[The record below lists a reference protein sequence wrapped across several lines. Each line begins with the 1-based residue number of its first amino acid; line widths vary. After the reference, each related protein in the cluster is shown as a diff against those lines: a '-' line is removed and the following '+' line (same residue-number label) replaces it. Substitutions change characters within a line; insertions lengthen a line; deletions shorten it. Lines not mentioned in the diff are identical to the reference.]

1 MTILKIDGVI
11 GWDVTSASFISELE
25 QCDGDVE
32 IQINSGGGAVF
43 DGISI
48 FNAIKNYDKGKVTI
62 VITAF
67 AASMASYIALAGD
80 ELKAYDNAT
89 YMIHN
94 PWTLSI
100 GDYRQLKKDSDVC
113 YGLAKILSKTY
124 SHKSQKSQKEIAK
137 LMDEESWFYGEE
149 IVDAGFADVLLKGNE
164 DKPKEQALALASQAL
179 AYAKDKT
186 RESSNNDISL
196 VAALVADTE
205 EPKPLKEGVQEEV
218 VGEKNQLKVNAI
230 KARLKLKGKNI

>member
-1 MTILKIDGVI
+1 MKIIKIDGVI
-11 GWDVTSASFISELE
+11 GWDVTSADFISELE

-32 IQINSGGGAVF
+32 VQINSGGGAVF
-43 DGISI
+43 DGINI
-48 FNAIKNYDKGKVTI
+48 FNAIKNYNKGKVTI

-80 ELKAYDNAT
+80 EIKAYDNAT

-94 PWTLSI
+94 PWTYSM

-113 YGLAKILSKTY
+113 YGLAKILNKTY
-124 SHKSQKSQKEIAK
+124 SHKSHKNQKEIAK
-137 LMDEESWFYGEE
+137 LMDDESWFYGEE
-149 IVDAGFADVLLKGNE
+149 IVSAGFADTLLKSNE

-186 RESSNNDISL
+186 KESSNNDIQL
-196 VAALVADTE
+196 VAALITE

-218 VGEKNQLKVNAI
+218 AGDKNQLKVNAI